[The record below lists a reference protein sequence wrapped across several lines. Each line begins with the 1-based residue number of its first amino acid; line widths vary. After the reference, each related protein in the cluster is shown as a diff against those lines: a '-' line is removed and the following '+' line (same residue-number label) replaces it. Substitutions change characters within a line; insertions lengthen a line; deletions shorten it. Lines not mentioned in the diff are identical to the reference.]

1 MEWTDG
7 IEPMN
12 RYELMQYQAYR
23 DLEKRVFEEKK
34 RQEEL
39 KYGKFSIG
47 KYLLRRDERWKPD
60 NWEVLSRKEVRALK
74 RSYFLTFSD
83 IFEIVYHF
91 IDLPLFS
98 WLKSIHLAATIPLD
112 RFLPRALMPLICTI
126 IAYASI
132 GDIDRIFD
140 CTRDVFSA
148 LFLAIVVVTFLS
160 AFVSLILN
168 TIPKLRTIRKIDYS
182 IGENEGKDK
191 YGRKLGYMLTP
202 LSKFGVNTNDL
213 ARSRYE
219 LKESKMNFR
228 DDAEENKD
236 IKKVLGNYIHR
247 VSEEAAEVSKE
258 YGKSLEVDYSKSVFG
273 DRWNEIK
280 APAWETAWET
290 DIHTKRKSLNEV
302 FYEIEHMDEL
312 TDEYYRKLEEEAEP
326 ELPRPK
332 VVSSEGILSDI
343 ADISKADAADA
354 EIIVEEKDLQ

>member
-34 RQEEL
+34 RHEEL
-39 KYGKFSIG
+39 KYGKFSFK
-47 KYLLRRDERWKPD
+47 KYLLRKDDRWKPD
-60 NWEVLSRKEVRALK
+60 NWETLSRKEIRALK

-98 WLKSIHLAATIPLD
+98 WLKSIHLAATIPID
-112 RFLPRALMPLICTI
+112 RFLPRALVPLVCTI

-140 CTRDVFSA
+140 CTEDVFA
-148 LFLAIVVVTFLS
+148 VLFLAIVVVTFLS

-168 TIPKLRTIRKIDYS
+168 TIPRLRTIRKIDYS
-182 IGENEGKDK
+182 IGDKEGKDK

-213 ARSRYE
+213 ARSKYE

-228 DDAEENKD
+228 DDADENKY
-236 IKKVLGNYIHR
+236 IRKGLENYIQR
-247 VSEEAAEVSKE
+247 VSKEAAEVSKE
-258 YGKSLEVDYSKSVFG
+258 YGKPLEVDYSKSIFG

-280 APAWETAWET
+280 APAWET
-290 DIHTKRKSLNEV
+290 DIHAERKSLQEV
-302 FYEIEHMDEL
+302 FYEIEHLDEL
-312 TDEYYRKLEEEAEP
+312 TDEYYEKLEMEAES
-326 ELPRPK
+326 ELPKPK
-332 VVSSEGILSDI
+332 TVSSESILSDI
-343 ADISKADAADA
+343 ADISKADAANA

>member
-34 RQEEL
+34 RHEEL
-39 KYGKFSIG
+39 KYGKFSF
-47 KYLLRRDERWKPD
+47 KRYLLRKDDRWKPD
-60 NWEVLSRKEVRALK
+60 NWEALSRKEIRALK

-98 WLKSIHLAATIPLD
+98 WLKSIHLAATIPID
-112 RFLPRALMPLICTI
+112 RFLPRALMPLVCTI
-126 IAYASI
+126 IAYASVE
-132 GDIDRIFD
+132 DIDRIFD
-140 CTRDVFSA
+140 CTEDTFVV

-160 AFVSLILN
+160 AFVSLVLN
-168 TIPKLRTIRKIDYS
+168 TIPRLRTIRKIDYS
-182 IGENEGKDK
+182 IGDKEGKDK

-213 ARSRYE
+213 ARSKYE

-228 DDAEENKD
+228 DDADENKC
-236 IKKVLGNYIHR
+236 IKKGLENYIHR
-247 VSEEAAEVSKE
+247 VSKEAAEVSKK
-258 YGKSLEVDYSKSVFG
+258 YGKPLEVDYSKSVFG
-273 DRWNEIK
+273 DRWKEIK
-280 APAWETAWET
+280 APAWET
-290 DIHTKRKSLNEV
+290 DIHAERKSLQEI

-312 TDEYYRKLEEEAEP
+312 TDEYYAKLEAEAEP
-326 ELPRPK
+326 ELPKPK
-332 VVSSEGILSDI
+332 TVSSESILSDI
-343 ADISKADAADA
+343 ANISKADAANA

>member
-34 RQEEL
+34 RHEEL
-39 KYGKFSIG
+39 KYGKFSFK
-47 KYLLRRDERWKPD
+47 KYLLRKDDRWKPD
-60 NWEVLSRKEVRALK
+60 NWETLSRKEIRALK

-98 WLKSIHLAATIPLD
+98 WLKSIHLAATIPID
-112 RFLPRALMPLICTI
+112 RFLPRALVPLICTI

-140 CTRDVFSA
+140 CTEDVFA
-148 LFLAIVVVTFLS
+148 VLFLAIVVTTFLS

-247 VSEEAAEVSKE
+247 VSKEAAEVSKE
-258 YGKSLEVDYSKSVFG
+258 YGKPLEVDYSKSIFG
-273 DRWNEIK
+273 DRWKEIK
-280 APAWETAWET
+280 VPAWET
-290 DIHTKRKSLNEV
+290 DIHAERKSLQEV
-302 FYEIEHMDEL
+302 FYEIEHLDEL
-312 TDEYYRKLEEEAEP
+312 TDEYYEKLEMEAEP
-326 ELPRPK
+326 ELPKPK
-332 VVSSEGILSDI
+332 TVSSESILSDI
-343 ADISKADAADA
+343 ADISKADAANA